1 MENTNQKFDFHKM
14 AETFT
19 RPDLETMMSSPDNMK
34 EAILCFL
41 CHFKPSS
48 ALIVLNKC

>member
-1 MENTNQKFDFHKM
+1 MENTIRSFDFHKM

-34 EAILCFL
+34 EAIYVFYVIL
-41 CHFKPSS
+41 SR
-48 ALIVLNKC
+48 VQR